1 MGRRREKY
9 LKIYGYRLMMSE
21 ENILLPMI
29 IPLEKIEDVSERE
42 YYIVQLGDTFASDS
56 NMVAEYRA
64 EHIRRYYFY
73 CL

>member
-1 MGRRREKY
+1 MELVGRRRETY
-9 LKIYGYRLMMSE
+9 LKDDLE

-64 EHIRRYYFY
+64 EPIRRYYFY